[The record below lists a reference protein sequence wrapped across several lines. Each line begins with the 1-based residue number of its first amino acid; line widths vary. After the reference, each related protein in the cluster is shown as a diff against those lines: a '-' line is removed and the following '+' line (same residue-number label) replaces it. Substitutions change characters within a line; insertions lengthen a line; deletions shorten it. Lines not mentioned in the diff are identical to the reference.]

1 MYSSVEGVDLA
12 EVICVNYDG
21 SIGTF
26 MSAAGIIEVEV
37 TKSPVNIHSVS
48 CAVHPNEPDIHV
60 ESCGSNICETT
71 DGARPDLCTGNGHN
85 NFSPGHGGH
94 RSLKD
99 IK

>member
-1 MYSSVEGVDLA
+1 MLSSAEGVDFVEMLCA
-12 EVICVNYDG
+12 NYDG

-26 MSAAGIIEVEV
+26 IPAAGAIEVEV
-37 TKSPVNIHSVS
+37 TKSPVNIHSVP
-48 CAVHPNEPDIHV
+48 CAVHPNESDIHV
-60 ESCGSNICETT
+60 ESCGSNMCVTT
-71 DGARPDLCTGNGHN
+71 DGARSDFCTGDGHN